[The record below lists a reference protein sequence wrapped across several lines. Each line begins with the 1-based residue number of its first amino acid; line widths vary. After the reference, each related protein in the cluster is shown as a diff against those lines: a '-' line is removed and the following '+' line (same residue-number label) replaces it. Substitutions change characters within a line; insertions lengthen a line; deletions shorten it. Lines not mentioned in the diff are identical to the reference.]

1 MVPLSLSIRCLSLTA
16 LLIGIGCDSAERRDP
31 LSSHTLHEN
40 SDASSGQSLSQ
51 YSAPT
56 ESPIANSEPSIT
68 DELPKR
74 NQPVTAAMFC
84 ENASE
89 RSSTVSG
96 VNQSSR
102 RTNAAWLVAEE
113 VRLRPTRFFCS
124 WALGMSMEIL
134 VDFDLGIRYY

>member
-1 MVPLSLSIRCLSLTA
+1 MVPLSLSIRGLSLTA

-31 LSSHTLHEN
+31 LSSHTL
-40 SDASSGQSLSQ
+40 QSLSQ